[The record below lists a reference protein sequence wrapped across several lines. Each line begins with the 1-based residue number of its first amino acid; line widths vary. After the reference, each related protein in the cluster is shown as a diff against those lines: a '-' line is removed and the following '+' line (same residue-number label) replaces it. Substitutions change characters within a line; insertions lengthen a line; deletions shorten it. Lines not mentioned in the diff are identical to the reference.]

1 MAEIKVVWTKLALSD
16 LDQAYDYISSDRP
29 GAARMV
35 IERIEASVA
44 KISHHPEIGRPGRV
58 TPTREL
64 HVLGTPFLLV
74 FRIRKGHLEILALIH
89 GARRWP
95 DSF

>member
-1 MAEIKVVWTKLALSD
+1 MAEIKIVWTKLALSD
-16 LDQAYDYISSDRP
+16 LGQAYDYISSDRP
-29 GAARMV
+29 GAARQI

-44 KISHHPEIGRPGRV
+44 TISHHPEIGRPGRV
-58 TPTREL
+58 SPTREL
-64 HVLGTPFLLV
+64 QVLGTPFLLV
-74 FRIRKGHLEILALIH
+74 YRIRKGRLEILALIH